1 MWSSSAGVFTVDMLI
16 KAKVSEV
23 VQKTVL
29 FFSFNSSLKRGGMRK
44 WRNIRQKNLRKCQ
57 PAFHPSDS
65 HPVVNVSRVQQ
76 AFLFIQ
82 ELYFT
87 LDEKNIIILI
97 VVLHVVFDA

>member
-16 KAKVSEV
+16 KAEVSEV

-44 WRNIRQKNLRKCQ
+44 WRNIRQKNQ